1 MLDETNE
8 STSSISKSH
17 ILWPGVEKY
26 FSFLKEEGDN
36 IIVKCHS
43 CPSKSLSTSKSSPS
57 NLKRHIKVSKILK
70 CNTCIILINVPMYL
84 ISYKYTHK

>member
-1 MLDETNE
+1 MSDEGTS
-8 STSSISKSH
+8 STSH
-17 ILWPGVEKY
+17 IPWPGVEKY

-43 CPSKSLSTSKSSPS
+43 CPLKSLSTSKSSPS

-70 CNTCIILINVPMYL
+70 CNNRIINYLPNLCII
-84 ISYKYTHK
+84 